1 MAEDVKANPAIVPAT
16 LTVLGYPQERRP
28 FLAVHSGDIMQVQA
42 WLALLDRPR
51 DIDVQMELY
60 QVRVCSL
67 ACTQHIQR
75 AVSRA
80 CSPAVLCIL
89 DSTRLSLWPVRRG
102 CAISRSC

>member
-1 MAEDVKANPAIVPAT
+1 MAEDVKTNRAIVPAT

-60 QVRVCSL
+60 QVRV
-67 ACTQHIQR
+67 
-75 AVSRA
+75 
-80 CSPAVLCIL
+80 
-89 DSTRLSLWPVRRG
+89 LSLSPVCSTFSALSHARAPLLS
-102 CAISRSC
+102 CAFWTVHGFLSGL

>member
-1 MAEDVKANPAIVPAT
+1 VAEDVKANRAIVPAT

-60 QVRVCSL
+60 QVCVCSL
-67 ACTQHIQR
+67 ACMHTLLITQR

-80 CSPAVLCIL
+80 CPL
-89 DSTRLSLWPVRRG
+89 LS
-102 CAISRSC
+102 CAFWTVHGFLSGL

>member
-1 MAEDVKANPAIVPAT
+1 MAEDVKANRAIVPAT

-67 ACTQHIQR
+67 ACMQHIHR

-80 CSPAVLCIL
+80 CPL
-89 DSTRLSLWPVRRG
+89 LS
-102 CAISRSC
+102 CAFWTVHGFLSGL